1 MVTTTNFAFKRPNIW
16 FNGNEYPCLNLIN
29 VFLLRKNV
37 LNISL
42 IYDGQ
47 MGSSAQDVIAP
58 NMVFIVA
65 VFCTNVKI
73 VDIKHL

>member
-1 MVTTTNFAFKRPNIW
+1 MVTTTNVAFKRSNIW

-42 IYDGQ
+42 IYDGP
-47 MGSSAQDVIAP
+47 MGSSAQDVIAQ

-65 VFCTNVKI
+65 VFCTSVKI

>member
-1 MVTTTNFAFKRPNIW
+1 MVQR
-16 FNGNEYPCLNLIN
+16 EQYPCLNLIN

-37 LNISL
+37 LNIFL
-42 IYDGQ
+42 IYAGQ
-47 MGSSAQDVIAP
+47 TGSSAKDVIAK

>member
-1 MVTTTNFAFKRPNIW
+1 MVQREQN
-16 FNGNEYPCLNLIN
+16 PCLNLIN

-37 LNISL
+37 LNIFL
-42 IYDGQ
+42 IYAGQ
-47 MGSSAQDVIAP
+47 TGSSAKDVIAK